1 MGTSDLRTGVWFG
14 VAAYVFWGLS
24 PIFWKALDAVP
35 ATELLAHRVI
45 WSIPLLGI
53 MLTLRRRWRS
63 LGSAYASARTRRIAL
78 AGGTLLA
85 INWGVFVWA
94 VNAGHIVDASFG
106 YFINPLVS
114 VALGVAVLHERL
126 RRPQAVA
133 VGVAAI
139 GVIGMAI
146 VAGIVPW
153 ISLTL
158 AFSFGTYGLLKK
170 QKAAAPALEGLFGE
184 VAVVAVPATV
194 FVVLL
199 AASDRGSI
207 GDGGGTT
214 ALLIAAG
221 AVTVIPLLLFGAS
234 AQRIPL
240 STVGLLQYITPSLQL
255 LIGIVVYGEAITAGQ
270 LFGFG
275 LVWVALAL
283 FTVDGLRAGRRVD
296 IRA

>member
-1 MGTSDLRTGVWFG
+1 VR
-14 VAAYVFWGLS
+14 
-24 PIFWKALDAVP
+24 
-35 ATELLAHRVI
+35 H
-45 WSIPLLGI
+45 
-53 MLTLRRRWRS
+53 RWRS
-63 LGSAYASARTRRIAL
+63 LGNAYASAGTRRIAV

-94 VNAGHIVDASFG
+94 VNSGHIVDASFG

-114 VALGVAVLHERL
+114 VALGVAVLHEHL
-126 RRPQAVA
+126 RRPQAIA
-133 VGVAAI
+133 VGIAAI
-139 GVIGMAI
+139 GVVGMAI
-146 VAGIVPW
+146 MGGIVPW

-184 VAVVAVPATV
+184 VVVVAVPATILV
-194 FVVLL
+194 TFL
-199 AASDRGSI
+199 AGSGRGSI
-207 GDGGGTT
+207 DDGGHTT
-214 ALLIAAG
+214 ALLITAG

-234 AQRIPL
+234 AQRIRL

-255 LIGIVVYGEAITAGQ
+255 LIGIVVYGEAITAGEV
-270 LFGFG
+270 LGFG

-283 FTVDGLRAGRRVD
+283 FAFDGMRTYRSVG